1 MRLRWRWFGTAA
13 ILMSAGGS
21 SIIFDPFV
29 SMNGKIDAYDH
40 TVAAEAD
47 GILITHGHLII
58 WPMCPIWSGSTD
70 RIFTVQEQRRRPC
83 AGRAW
88 MKRKSGSWLRAN
100 ILKSEISISPYGE
113 DVILSLI

>member
-47 GILITHGHLII
+47 GILITHGHFDHLADVPDLVGKYGQDI
-58 WPMCPIWSGSTD
+58 SVSYTHLD
-70 RIFTVQEQRRRPC
+70 VY
-83 AGRAW
+83 
-88 MKRKSGSWLRAN
+88 KRQGDD
-100 ILKSEISISPYGE
+100 GGT
-113 DVILSLI
+113 